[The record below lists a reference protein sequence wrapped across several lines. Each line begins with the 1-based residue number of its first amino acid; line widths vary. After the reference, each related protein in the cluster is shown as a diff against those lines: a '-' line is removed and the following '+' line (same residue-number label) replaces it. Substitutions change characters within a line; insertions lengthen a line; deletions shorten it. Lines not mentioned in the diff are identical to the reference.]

1 MIVEILAILSV
12 IKIVVLTIFKLVRAI
27 ARKNPPKSKDE
38 FEQNVGLADISIY
51 KSILIAIALP
61 IIFVC
66 FLLILLNSFKG
77 ISQFINDFFNIDAYK
92 YVDVLNLDLESNLNK
107 IYIPEFVINVLGL
120 SILCALL
127 FYIYRLKIFN
137 DNQ

>member
-1 MIVEILAILSV
+1 
-12 IKIVVLTIFKLVRAI
+12 
-27 ARKNPPKSKDE
+27 KNPPKSKDE

>member
-1 MIVEILAILSV
+1 MIVEILAIQSV
-12 IKIVVLTIFKLVRAI
+12 TKFVVLTIFKLVRAI
-27 ARKNPPKSKDE
+27 VRKNPPKSKDE
-38 FEQNVGLADISIY
+38 FEQNIGLADISIY
-51 KSILIAIALP
+51 KSILVAIALP

-66 FLLILLNSFKG
+66 FLLILLNSLKG